1 MTQTGARRARRRH
14 PWIYRS
20 DVLVLPDVL
29 ENGAIVRVVDP
40 AGRPLGRAEWSQES
54 LISLRFVRW
63 EDVPVDEEFWAA
75 RLEAALARRER
86 AGMSGPARRIVF
98 GEADGW
104 PGLIVDQYGDCLS
117 VQTLTPAADRLAP
130 AWTQL
135 LVGRLAP
142 RAVVARNDVSVRRL
156 EGLETGIHVWHG
168 EAPEP
173 FAVRIG
179 DRSFRV
185 DLLHGQKTGA
195 FLDQQENYRAAARWA
210 AGAERALD
218 AFAGE
223 GGFALHLAPHV
234 GRVDAV
240 ESSAEA
246 AARGRANAAAE
257 GSSNVSWTVANA
269 FDRLH
274 ELDAAGERFGAIVL
288 DPPAFAKNKK
298 SLPGARRGYKEINL
312 RAMRLL
318 APGGLLLVS
327 TPDKHTYT
335 ELTGEQNP
343 HHVRELY
350 RDEFEAL
357 LAARF
362 PARRLFA
369 QKLMFQSVL
378 WSLDGA
384 GGTAGGLVQDGQGGI
399 TEGLGY
405 APMYYLAAC
414 ARREADLPALPA
426 LSLFGD
432 AAESV
437 YAEYRAEVRRNRAAA
452 AHIAHLEA
460 ELARLRS
467 GG

>member
-29 ENGAIVRVVDP
+29 ENGVIVRVVDP

-86 AGMSGPARRIVF
+86 AGMSGPARRLVF
-98 GEADGW
+98 GEADEW
-104 PGLIVDQYGDCLS
+104 PGLVADQYGDCLS
-117 VQTLTPAADRLAP
+117 LQTLTPAADRWAP
-130 AWTQL
+130 AWTRL
-135 LVGRLAP
+135 LVERLAP

-156 EGLETGIHVWHG
+156 EGLEAGVHVWHG

-195 FLDQQENYRAAARWA
+195 FLDQQENYRAAARWV
-210 AGAERALD
+210 AGAARALV

-223 GGFALHLAPHV
+223 GGFALHMAPHV

-240 ESSAEA
+240 ESSEAA
-246 AARGRANAAAE
+246 AARGRANADAE

-312 RAMRLL
+312 RAIKCLE
-318 APGGLLLVS
+318 PGGVLVTCSCSYHLSREMLLEIV
-327 TPDKHTYT
+327 T
-335 ELTGEQNP
+335 Q
-343 HHVRELY
+343 
-350 RDEFEAL
+350 
-357 LAARF
+357 AA
-362 PARRLFA
+362 
-369 QKLMFQSVL
+369 
-378 WSLDGA
+378 
-384 GGTAGGLVQDGQGGI
+384 
-399 TEGLGY
+399 
-405 APMYYLAAC
+405 
-414 ARREADLPALPA
+414 
-426 LSLFGD
+426 GD
-432 AAESV
+432 AGRTVELLEMRSQAPDHPIVVNVPET
-437 YAEYRAEVRRNRAAA
+437 EYLKCLVLRAR
-452 AHIAHLEA
+452 
-460 ELARLRS
+460 
-467 GG
+467 

>member
-20 DVLVLPDVL
+20 DVLVLPDAL

-75 RLEAALARRER
+75 SLEAALARRER

-98 GEADGW
+98 GEADEW
-104 PGLIVDQYGDCLS
+104 PGLIVDQYGDCLG
-117 VQTLTPAADRLAP
+117 VQTLTPAADRWAL
-130 AWTQL
+130 AWTRL
-135 LVGRLAP
+135 LVERLAP

-173 FAVRIG
+173 FQVRIG

-195 FLDQQENYRAAARWA
+195 YLDQQENYRAAARWVV
-210 AGAERALD
+210 GAERALD
-218 AFAGE
+218 VFAGE
-223 GGFALHLAPHV
+223 GGFALHIAPHV

-240 ESSAEA
+240 ESSEAA
-246 AARGRANAAAE
+246 AARGRANAAAA
-257 GSSNVSWTVANA
+257 GADNVTWTGANA

-298 SLPGARRGYKEINL
+298 SLAGARRGYKEINL
-312 RAMRLL
+312 RAIKCLE
-318 APGGLLLVS
+318 PGGILVTCS
-327 TPDKHTYT
+327 CSYHVSREMLF
-335 ELTGEQNP
+335 EL
-343 HHVRELY
+343 VV
-350 RDEFEAL
+350 EA
-357 LAARF
+357 A
-362 PARRLFA
+362 
-369 QKLMFQSVL
+369 
-378 WSLDGA
+378 
-384 GGTAGGLVQDGQGGI
+384 
-399 TEGLGY
+399 
-405 APMYYLAAC
+405 
-414 ARREADLPALPA
+414 
-426 LSLFGD
+426 GD
-432 AAESV
+432 AGRTVELLEMRAQSPDHPILLNVPET
-437 YAEYRAEVRRNRAAA
+437 EYLKCFVLRAR
-452 AHIAHLEA
+452 
-460 ELARLRS
+460 
-467 GG
+467 